1 MLWFCSTRFIDN
13 KLCINVIFFFA
24 LKVIKLVLIILIRT
38 CNLCWKAEWT
48 NSKQMSRCSSKL
60 LMKKQCIF
68 TKYFGLVEPKHKSR
82 SIWNVGK
89 GWLKAMR
96 LWEQPISLDLIGI
109 KQYMKESHQNS
120 MRWSVQTFFPVHFI
134 PFPKQS
140 PQRQHKGKWN
150 QTINKKKKITFFK
163 NMQSECFY
171 SWTFE
176 LWMYAK
182 YWKRVDM
189 FKYVKKDKMTK
200 LSWAHNYF
208 HWSLHSMHVYI
219 CVYIIWYSLFMMVYI
234 SSKLR
239 IKHNCGNILWFP

>member
-60 LMKKQCIF
+60 LKKKQCIF

-96 LWEQPISLDLIGI
+96 LWEQPISFDLIGI

-150 QTINKKKKITFFK
+150 QTIN
-163 NMQSECFY
+163 
-171 SWTFE
+171 
-176 LWMYAK
+176 
-182 YWKRVDM
+182 
-189 FKYVKKDKMTK
+189 
-200 LSWAHNYF
+200 
-208 HWSLHSMHVYI
+208 
-219 CVYIIWYSLFMMVYI
+219 
-234 SSKLR
+234 
-239 IKHNCGNILWFP
+239 